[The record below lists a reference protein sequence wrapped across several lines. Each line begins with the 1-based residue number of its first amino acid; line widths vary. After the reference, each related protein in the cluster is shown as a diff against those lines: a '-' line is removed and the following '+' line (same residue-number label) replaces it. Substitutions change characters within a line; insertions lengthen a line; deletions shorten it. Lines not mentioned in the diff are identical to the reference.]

1 MVQVD
6 KLLLVSD
13 AILLPLM
20 ISPSSSSCL
29 FLFFLVFLFL
39 FSVPASGSLLS
50 SDVCRTQRFGGT
62 GSGSRALCWGCL
74 GPGRHI
80 CGHQE
85 PVLAGREPVQVL
97 ETLLLTELG
106 MTGKRVLHGWLL
118 TK

>member
-39 FSVPASGSLLS
+39 FSVPASRSLLS

-62 GSGSRALCWGCL
+62 GSGSRALCWDVQA
-74 GPGRHI
+74 PGRHI

-85 PVLAGREPVQVL
+85 PVLAGGEPVQVL
-97 ETLLLTELG
+97 ETLLLMELG
-106 MTGKRVLHGWLL
+106 MMGKQVLHGCLL